1 MGNQPS
7 NEQRQQTNNSHRNFN
22 RSNNSSSSRN
32 HQHQHYQTS
41 SSPATV
47 SLSQSL
53 NNSNNRQQSPRLI
66 RTNHNQQPQQL
77 LQHPSSSSSS
87 SSSSSVAVRSSR
99 RSLQL
104 PDLQPLASSKSSS
117 PTSDTRCTNQRRLKT
132 TAGRPIRG
140 SSINLISTSSS
151 SSFSQ
156 SSSSSS
162 ALAATAL
169 TSVLVHH
176 HLDQSIESQLRL
188 ANRNWPENSQLDY
201 QTIPGM
207 ASMTVDPGVPP
218 DRNQNVPEEEEEE
231 ENEDDRPGR
240 TLAATPSLLLPD
252 PDLPNLSNMPAIF
265 PPVGITSPILSL
277 PPLQQ
282 PVETVVPPPPP
293 AIAQPF
299 PPPLPQ
305 LDSIDLQPQTPVS
318 NSSDPSLSTK
328 VTETIAA
335 ATAAVQAAPALDIGA
350 GSEGVPTLLTWKEPA
365 DEVYVTGTFSEWR
378 QQIKLRKPV
387 VPKDSSNNQEGFSA
401 LVALPPGPHQ
411 LKFIV
416 DKRWKT
422 SKYLPSAT
430 DNKGNLINFLQVN
443 PGDQPFRG
451 LGPRG
456 IWSGYTYGG
465 LSNQLGAALLN
476 EDDEANE
483 SEEDWTTEIPKAL
496 VDYEEFY
503 DRSDNEE
510 ETQSNPGEAG
520 FAAEPPKLPAQLK
533 EGILNITSR
542 IPEGTVDDNSLLT
555 RPDHS
560 VLNHLA
566 ASPIKQGLLSVGVT
580 SRYKR
585 KYLTTVY
592 YKPVN
597 L

>member
-1 MGNQPS
+1 
-7 NEQRQQTNNSHRNFN
+7 
-22 RSNNSSSSRN
+22 
-32 HQHQHYQTS
+32 
-41 SSPATV
+41 
-47 SLSQSL
+47 
-53 NNSNNRQQSPRLI
+53 
-66 RTNHNQQPQQL
+66 
-77 LQHPSSSSSS
+77 
-87 SSSSSVAVRSSR
+87 
-99 RSLQL
+99 
-104 PDLQPLASSKSSS
+104 
-117 PTSDTRCTNQRRLKT
+117 
-132 TAGRPIRG
+132 
-140 SSINLISTSSS
+140 
-151 SSFSQ
+151 
-156 SSSSSS
+156 
-162 ALAATAL
+162 
-169 TSVLVHH
+169 
-176 HLDQSIESQLRL
+176 
-188 ANRNWPENSQLDY
+188 
-201 QTIPGM
+201 
-207 ASMTVDPGVPP
+207 MTVDPGVPP
-218 DRNQNVPEEEEEE
+218 DRNQNVPEVGGSSTKTTEPIQMRRGPEK
-231 ENEDDRPGR
+231 GR
-240 TLAATPSLLLPD
+240 A
-252 PDLPNLSNMPAIF
+252 DLPNLSNMPAIF

-510 ETQSNPGEAG
+510 ETVAEDHHQQQQIETVTAVGSNQSNQGTNSNQQQSNPGEAG